1 VVEQG
6 CVLEPFIAAAHDGK
20 AYGSMDCPAALAAGP
35 SLLMAAAIGQSDHI
49 VAWFGDGKKVKEKIA
64 PPAG

>member
-1 VVEQG
+1 
-6 CVLEPFIAAAHDGK
+6 
-20 AYGSMDCPAALAAGP
+20 
-35 SLLMAAAIGQSDHI
+35 MAAAIGQSDHI